1 MLITLVSQST
11 VISQQSN
18 PITPVRVNWRLALAE
33 LELYILA
40 HSGYFWTWPSN
51 EAQLNVKA
59 QSNLRGERY
68 FPIHLRWS
76 GLRFSLPMKLQITFL
91 LSAWAPK
98 IHKRKKKKTIWI
110 IFCLLQERRQGSA
123 ASFPL
128 PALDR
133 HAHAHTHWQTQ
144 TNTDTVQERQ
154 VHMNP

>member
-98 IHKRKKKKTIWI
+98 IHKRKKKIRFESYFVFFKSGVKAR
-110 IFCLLQERRQGSA
+110 LRLS
-123 ASFPL
+123 L
-128 PALDR
+128 YR
-133 HAHAHTHWQTQ
+133 HLTDTHTHTHWQTQ

>member
-91 LSAWAPK
+91 LSA
-98 IHKRKKKKTIWI
+98 
-110 IFCLLQERRQGSA
+110 
-123 ASFPL
+123 
-128 PALDR
+128 
-133 HAHAHTHWQTQ
+133 
-144 TNTDTVQERQ
+144 
-154 VHMNP
+154 